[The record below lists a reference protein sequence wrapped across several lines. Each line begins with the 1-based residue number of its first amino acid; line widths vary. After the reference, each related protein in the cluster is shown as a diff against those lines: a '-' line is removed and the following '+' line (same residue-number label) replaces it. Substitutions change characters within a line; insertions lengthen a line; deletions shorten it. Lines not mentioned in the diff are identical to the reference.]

1 MKIEKRAIKSVISVL
16 MALVL
21 VLGFLPGS
29 FRTVRAE
36 GAEELTDTIPGNQ
49 LLTIDN
55 TDPEGFDPAD
65 GSNPYGSTEDTEG
78 TLAIPWDELAV
89 LTESWD
95 EETNY
100 IKWLRGDKGSQKDK
114 ALSGFDKVTSTS
126 VAYEN
131 YIYVQSVA
139 FDKSG
144 SGRKDIV
151 AYVGY
156 NTSDKKYHLWT
167 INTSDGN
174 KTTDVVVDHWEW
186 DDEEKDYKEHKP
198 IFVRDGRDHDWQ
210 NDHFAANSLLSIT
223 AGDFGRGYET
233 VVVTASFAT
242 RDNSGGSLVYS
253 FEYYHDKDD
262 GLLKRIGSNKL
273 EWLDSKTYI
282 NTVSTAAGDLDGD
295 GYDEFVAVLARS
307 NGAAK
312 GKGETKMLVYPGGKG
327 KTGCI
332 VNRTEKV
339 TSLYKDFTPE
349 SGKPYRLSF
358 AAPGVAIG
366 DVDGDGQNEVVVAG

>member
-95 EETNY
+95 KETNNL
-100 IKWLRGDKGSQKDK
+100 KWYRGDKGSQKDK
-114 ALSGFDKVTSTS
+114 ALSGFDKVTSTG

-156 NTSDKKYHLWT
+156 NTNDKKYHLWT

-186 DDEEKDYKEHKP
+186 DDEEEDYKEHKP

-233 VVVTASFAT
+233 VV
-242 RDNSGGSLVYS
+242 
-253 FEYYHDKDD
+253 
-262 GLLKRIGSNKL
+262 
-273 EWLDSKTYI
+273 
-282 NTVSTAAGDLDGD
+282 
-295 GYDEFVAVLARS
+295 
-307 NGAAK
+307 
-312 GKGETKMLVYPGGKG
+312 
-327 KTGCI
+327 
-332 VNRTEKV
+332 
-339 TSLYKDFTPE
+339 
-349 SGKPYRLSF
+349 
-358 AAPGVAIG
+358 APL
-366 DVDGDGQNEVVVAG
+366 